1 MSKDFIHTLD
11 SQPDTEHQSSGGQVV
26 ELAAKLLEQKAE
38 WAQQQNSERL
48 LKAAKDAD
56 WAQVVHNQGPP
67 CFHLAGERFCFRA
80 ESWGGHETFEGSP
93 LYHEYVSLES
103 LLRSIAPKPV

>member
-1 MSKDFIHTLD
+1 MTTDFIHTSD
-11 SQPDTEHQSSGGQVV
+11 SQPDTEHQSSGGQ
-26 ELAAKLLEQKAE
+26 
-38 WAQQQNSERL
+38 AQQQNSAYL

-80 ESWGGHETFEGSP
+80 ERWGGHETFEGSP

-103 LLRSIAPKPV
+103 LLRSIALKSL